1 MTTAVVVEGITS
13 EIQPTEAVAAVVA
26 LAFVSAAVAALI
38 AFLLRAYSR
47 EPSPDALNVLAGLGA
62 IAVWLNLSGSL
73 GNFIQG
79 ETQIV
84 QTGTALVN
92 LASITIGALT
102 ASYGGKLGDK
112 AAVEF
117 STLSKASYDGDV
129 TRMVR
134 SAGRTVTV
142 EVPSADKIN
151 DIDGYDPVSN
161 ETKEKLAGKRLV
173 FPRGMTVAELHD
185 RVSDRLRED
194 YEVGYV
200 DVELDEKGE
209 IEFLGLGRGISGLG
223 PTLGPGTCA
232 VAVRADPAYT
242 SGPGDNVQ
250 LWSKKED
257 GTAERVASGE
267 LRAAVDDV
275 VTVALDE
282 NDAAKVDPSEE
293 YRLVTLPSEKGPE
306 RQFASM
312 LRSADETMSIVTV
325 TEDSSLVG
333 KEVGAIDVPIV
344 AVRTTD
350 GEVEAVPPKT
360 RVLSAGEEVYAV
372 GRPEELRRL
381 DTASTIGEG
390 DF

>member
-1 MTTAVVVEGITS
+1 MTTTPVVVEGIAP
-13 EIQPTEAVAAVVA
+13 EVQPVEATVAVVA
-26 LAFVSAAVAALI
+26 LAFASAAVAATV
-38 AFLLRAYSR
+38 AFSARAYSR
-47 EPSPDALNVLAGLGA
+47 EPSPGALNVLAGLGA
-62 IAVWLNLSGSL
+62 VALWLNLSGSL

-84 QTGTALVN
+84 QTSTALVN
-92 LASITIGALT
+92 LASITVGALT
-102 ASYGGKLGDK
+102 AGYGGKLGDR

-134 SAGRTVTV
+134 SVGRTVTV
-142 EVPSADKIN
+142 EVPAAEKIE
-151 DIDGYDPVSN
+151 DIDGYDPVSD
-161 ETKEKLAGKRLV
+161 ETKEKLAGKMLV
-173 FPRGMTVAELHD
+173 FPRGVTVTELRE
-185 RVSDRLRED
+185 RVADRLKED

-200 DVELDEKGE
+200 DVELDEVGE
-209 IEFLGLGRGISGLG
+209 VEFLGLGRGVSGLG

-232 VAVRADPAYT
+232 VALRADPAYT

-250 LWSKKED
+250 LWRKRED

-267 LRAAVDDV
+267 LRAAVGDV

-282 NDAAKVDPSEE
+282 NDTAKVDPSET

-312 LRSADETMSIVTV
+312 LRSADETMSIVKV
-325 TEDSSLVG
+325 AEGSPLVG
-333 KEVGAIDVPIV
+333 VEVGEVGVPVV
-344 AVRTTD
+344 AVRTPD

-360 RVLSAGEEVYAV
+360 RLISVGDSVYAV
-372 GRPEELRRL
+372 GRPEEFRGLE
-381 DTASTIGEG
+381 TPSEEV
-390 DF
+390 

>member
-1 MTTAVVVEGITS
+1 MTTAVVEGITS
-13 EIQPTEAVAAVVA
+13 EIQPAEAVAAVVA
-26 LAFVSAAVAALI
+26 LSFASAAVAALI
-38 AFLLRAYSR
+38 AFLSRAYSR
-47 EPSPDALNVLAGLGA
+47 EPSPGALNVLAGLGA

-92 LASITIGALT
+92 LASITIGSLT

-142 EVPSADKIN
+142 EVPSVDKIN
-151 DIDGYDPVSN
+151 DIDGYDPVSD
-161 ETKEKLAGKRLV
+161 ETKEKLAGKRLH

-200 DVELDEKGE
+200 DVELNGKGE
-209 IEFLGLGRGISGLG
+209 IGFLGLGRGISGLG

-250 LWSKKED
+250 LWTKKED

-282 NDAAKVDPSEE
+282 NDAAKVDPSET

-325 TEDSSLVG
+325 AEDSPLVG
-333 KEVGAIDVPIV
+333 REVGAIDVPVV

-350 GEVEAVPPKT
+350 GEVEAVPPRA
-360 RVLSAGEEVYAV
+360 RVLSAGEDVYAV

-381 DTASTIGEG
+381 DTPSTTGEG
-390 DF
+390 GS